1 MSLVPSKEARKEIR
15 AEGTRF
21 VRLVQGV
28 FRITETQTRQTAL
41 IDKQVL
47 EIEALRHAVQTLQ
60 AREDV
65 LLARAEAAA
74 AKAAASIVTDLAR
87 RIGYIEGQADKRT

>member
-1 MSLVPSKEARKEIR
+1 MSLIPSKEAGKEIF

-21 VRLVQGV
+21 VRLVQKV
-28 FRITETQTRQTAL
+28 FRITETQARQTML
-41 IDKQVL
+41 IDKQTL

-60 AREDV
+60 VREDV

-74 AKAAASIVTDLAR
+74 SKAAASIVADLAH
-87 RIGYIEGQADKRT
+87 RIGVIEGRADKRN